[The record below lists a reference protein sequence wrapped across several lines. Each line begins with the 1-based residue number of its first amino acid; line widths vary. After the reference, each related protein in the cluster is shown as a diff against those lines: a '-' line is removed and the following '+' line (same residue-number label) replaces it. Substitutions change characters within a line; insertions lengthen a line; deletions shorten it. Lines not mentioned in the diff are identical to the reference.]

1 MEYFIIEND
10 YDGNH
15 MIFKDE
21 NKAKL
26 QMLRWYSEKVVPDLI
41 KEVHRLMDDAELD
54 DYIRKS
60 LLRQVESV
68 QEDLKDLLDENYI
81 ESFAYCYAA
90 EVVE

>member
-26 QMLRWYSEKVVPDLI
+26 QMLRWYSEKVMPDII
-41 KEVHRLMDDAELD
+41 KEVHRLIDDAELD

-60 LLRQVESV
+60 LLRQ
-68 QEDLKDLLDENYI
+68 DLLDENYI
-81 ESFAYCYAA
+81 ESFAYCYTA